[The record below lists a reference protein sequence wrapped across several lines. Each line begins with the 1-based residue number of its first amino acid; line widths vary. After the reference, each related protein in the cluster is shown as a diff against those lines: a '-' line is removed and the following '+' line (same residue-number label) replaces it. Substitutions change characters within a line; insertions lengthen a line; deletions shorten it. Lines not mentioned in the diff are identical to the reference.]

1 MSLKSRIEKLENHVG
16 GQSRHRFIKWDRSRL
31 TEAEAALI
39 KTDDRGIDTQTFQV
53 THGTENHALA
63 QSIIDKHS
71 DIIEE
76 QNKIF
81 RMFYLIVIVPVKP
94 GDV

>member
-1 MSLKSRIEKLENHVG
+1 MSVKSRIEKLENQDY

-31 TEAEAALI
+31 TKAEAALI
-39 KTDDRGIDTQTFQV
+39 KTDDRGVDTQTFQV
-53 THGTENHALA
+53 TQGTENHALA

-71 DIIEE
+71 DVIGEQDNIIH
-76 QNKIF
+76 
-81 RMFYLIVIVPVKP
+81 LIVIVPVKP

>member
-1 MSLKSRIEKLENHVG
+1 MSVKSRIEKLEHHER
-16 GQSRHRFIKWDRSRL
+16 GQRRQRFIKWDRERL
-31 TEAEAALI
+31 TAAEAALI
-39 KTDDRGIDTQTFQV
+39 KTDDRGVDTQIFQV

-71 DIIEE
+71 DVIEE
-76 QNKIF
+76 QDNIIH
-81 RMFYLIVIVPVKP
+81 MIVIRYVKP

>member
-1 MSLKSRIEKLENHVG
+1 MSVKSRIQKLENHDY
-16 GQSRHRFIKWDRSRL
+16 GQGRQRFIKWDRSRL

-39 KTDDRGIDTQTFQV
+39 KTDDRGVDTQTFQV

-71 DIIEE
+71 DVIE
-76 QNKIF
+76 QSNIF
-81 RMFYLIVIVPVKP
+81 HLVVIVPVKP

>member
-1 MSLKSRIEKLENHVG
+1 MSVKSRIEKLENQDY

-39 KTDDRGIDTQTFQV
+39 KTDDRGVDTQTFQV

-71 DIIEE
+71 DVIE
-76 QNKIF
+76 QSNIF
-81 RMFYLIVIVPVKP
+81 HLVVIVPVKP

>member
-1 MSLKSRIEKLENHVG
+1 MSVKSRVEKLENHVG
-16 GQSRHRFIKWDRSRL
+16 GQRRQRFIKWDRSRL

-39 KTDDRGIDTQTFQV
+39 KTDDRGVDTQTFQV

-71 DIIEE
+71 DVIE
-76 QNKIF
+76 QSNIF
-81 RMFYLIVIVPVKP
+81 HLVVIVPVKP